1 MHPLCWGSE
10 DAPPIPLCPL
20 PESGSSQP
28 CVMPR
33 LLPVRVMTGQVRRRD
48 QRRQELYISW
58 LRLVGVMWAVAF
70 RHVHP
75 IAAGNRGGKPARMGL
90 GNTHSWAI
98 RRRPQF
104 EGPLFA
110 GGRRGGLHCGPP
122 ITLDAAMPAEP
133 GTIPARL
140 IPPAVRS
147 SSPRQRFIAHI
158 GLLTLG
164 EHMENILAPESR
176 ICGGRATASPAP
188 GIGVRDDLLRGAPL
202 YAGRRRRPGSGAADR
217 MPVRSCRHPA
227 RGSHRP
233 A

>member
-58 LRLVGVMWAVAF
+58 VRLVGVMWAVAF
-70 RHVHP
+70 RYVDP
-75 IAAGNRGGKPARMGL
+75 IVAGNRGGKPARMGL
-90 GNTHSWAI
+90 GHTHSWAI

-110 GGRRGGLHCGPP
+110 GGRRGGLHCGRRLLSTPP
-122 ITLDAAMPAEP
+122 CRRSPEQFRPPHPSGSAHIEP
-133 GTIPARL
+133 
-140 IPPAVRS
+140 
-147 SSPRQRFIAHI
+147 SPEVHRYI

-164 EHMENILAPESR
+164 EHIENILTPESR
-176 ICGGRATASPAP
+176 ICGGHATALPAP

-217 MPVRSCRHPA
+217 MPIRSCRHPA